1 MFVCGV
7 LIAVFI
13 IGSNLK
19 ESEVTHWWQTIMSR
33 HHPTPLNSVPNASP
47 FEHFLI
53 GVEFALLYTL
63 LSYAPT
69 YTRTQSIT
77 LEHKQALLTTLLS
90 CTWHFS
96 CSEGPRAPPYQ
107 FSGPTSSYR
116 LPQIS
121 SHIYFYYCYSSE
133 TETAPSAVSGAQP
146 LELTKTVTADLMLA
160 TLHADPSFHYCVGCP
175 GHEPQHQAD

>member
-69 YTRTQSIT
+69 YTRTQ
-77 LEHKQALLTTLLS
+77 
-90 CTWHFS
+90 
-96 CSEGPRAPPYQ
+96 
-107 FSGPTSSYR
+107 
-116 LPQIS
+116 
-121 SHIYFYYCYSSE
+121 
-133 TETAPSAVSGAQP
+133 AV
-146 LELTKTVTADLMLA
+146 LLA
-160 TLHADPSFHYCVGCP
+160 TYA
-175 GHEPQHQAD
+175 